1 LSAVAHINEYKTG
14 RFYTDEF
21 RGDMSW
27 NGYENNNLLR
37 NEGCA
42 ADGTP
47 RFTDVAMALG
57 ADDEKD
63 GRGVAVADFDNDG
76 DLDIA
81 VNHNPG
87 DSGDASRAQATLL
100 RNDIGA
106 QRHWLAVELVGT
118 QSNRDA
124 VGAELLLESG
134 DLRQLRLV
142 TAGSSYASQH
152 HQRIYFGLGDHQL
165 ASRLEVRW
173 PSGLVETLDDLE
185 AGWLVRL
192 EEGVGEQILRLPGA
206 ESPLAGRETDP
217 DSGKP
222 VRGAA

>member
-1 LSAVAHINEYKTG
+1 
-14 RFYTDEF
+14 
-21 RGDMSW
+21 MSW

-63 GRGVAVADFDNDG
+63 ARGVAVADYDNDG

-81 VNHNPG
+81 VNHNLG
-87 DSGDASRAQATLL
+87 DSGEASRGRATLL
-100 RNDIGA
+100 RNDIGER
-106 QRHWLAVELVGT
+106 RHWLAVELVGT

-124 VGAELLLESG
+124 VGAEVVLESG

-142 TAGSSYASQH
+142 TAGSSYASQNG
-152 HQRIYFGLGDHQL
+152 QRIYFGLGDRQS
-165 ASRLEVRW
+165 AGRLEVRW
-173 PSGLVETLDDLE
+173 PSGLVETFDDLE

-192 EEGVGEQILRLPGA
+192 EEGVGQQILPLPGA
-206 ESPLAGRETDP
+206 KNPVARHEPDP
-217 DSGKP
+217 TPGKP